1 MYDCKVPLYKVAD
14 FVQFGKKNAI
24 IISSRVHSTNTKL
37 NTGNLNIPL
46 NHQLFYYS
54 LKTIRKSSTLQTSNH
69 LYKLNLNLTG
79 ETNQI

>member
-1 MYDCKVPLYKVAD
+1 MIVKFHCTRL
-14 FVQFGKKNAI
+14 QTLSNLEKKNAI